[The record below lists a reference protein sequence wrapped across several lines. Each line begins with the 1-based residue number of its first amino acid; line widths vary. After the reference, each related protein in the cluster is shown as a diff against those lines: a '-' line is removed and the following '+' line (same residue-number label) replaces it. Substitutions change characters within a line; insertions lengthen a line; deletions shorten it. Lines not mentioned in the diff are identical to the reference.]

1 MTDYVIE
8 KNVPLVQIAG
18 RPPVYPF
25 LQMEIGDSFFA
36 ANVSRV
42 RISNAA
48 YVAGRVHSRTFK
60 TRTVEGGVRV
70 WRVA

>member
-8 KNVPLVQIAG
+8 KNVPLVQTAG

-36 ANVSRV
+36 ANVSRG
-42 RISNAA
+42 IGNAA
-48 YVAGRVHSRTFK
+48 TSAGKTLGRTFK